1 VNITP
6 ARLVWAVG
14 LFLLAVSSLG
24 NKYYF
29 AFGLAILAM
38 VAVTHPEH
46 RYPKWRNRTTARAFR
61 VCLTA
66 LAVTAFAI
74 QAA

>member
-1 VNITP
+1 VSNVNITL
-6 ARLVWAVG
+6 ARLAWAIG

-24 NKYYF
+24 NKYYL

-46 RYPKWRNRTTARAFR
+46 RYPKWLNRAFR
-61 VCLTA
+61 VCLTV